1 MPQACDID
9 VATERLYAA
18 FAPYRTRRPIEA
30 CPCCVSVEDQRRLLS
45 KPLRDLSVS
54 DLDHYASN
62 AIATWG
68 TVNDFKQFLP
78 RLLELA
84 SNGRVNGYLLE
95 IVGLAYKLNYARW
108 SLWPQEERDAISDW
122 FAALWSSL
130 LSNYPSRI
138 RASEFLVAADELGL
152 ELHPLVGNSV
162 ETGSLAAAR
171 HLAQSALSGV
181 WWGSWT
187 RKNIVRAKLYEALIS
202 PRTLD
207 AIETAFFDNAEKECA
222 EELAQAADLVCNELQ
237 KRTDSA
243 GPDADQS
250 A

>member
-18 FAPYRTRRPIEA
+18 FAPYRTRGPIEA
-30 CPCCVSVEDQRRLLS
+30 CPCCVSVDHQRRLFS
-45 KPLRDLSVS
+45 KPLRDLSLT

-62 AIATWG
+62 AITTWG
-68 TVNDFKQFLP
+68 TVSDFKQFLP
-78 RLLELA
+78 RLFELA
-84 SNGRVNGYLLE
+84 SDGTVNGYLLE
-95 IVGLAYKLNYARW
+95 IVGLAYKANYAGW

-130 LSNYPSRI
+130 LCNYPSRI
-138 RASEFLVAADELGL
+138 LASDFLVSADELGL
-152 ELHPLVGNSV
+152 DLHAFVSNLV
-162 ETGSLAAAR
+162 EPGSLAAAR

-181 WWGSWT
+181 WWGSWK

-207 AIETAFFDNAEKECA
+207 AIE
-222 EELAQAADLVCNELQ
+222 
-237 KRTDSA
+237 SA
-243 GPDADQS
+243 SP
-250 A
+250 